1 MKFIKYIILKVKLIL
16 TIKIYYMVIYYI
28 IKLNYFLSKLCIYQ
42 HFTRYL
48 TQELFSILKDI
59 QDMVHLLHYG
69 VIFKIK
75 LK

>member
-1 MKFIKYIILKVKLIL
+1 MKNIFYGNLL
-16 TIKIYYMVIYYI
+16 YNQ
-28 IKLNYFLSKLCIYQ
+28 IKLFLSKLCIYQ

-48 TQELFSILKDI
+48 TKELFSILKDI

-75 LK
+75 